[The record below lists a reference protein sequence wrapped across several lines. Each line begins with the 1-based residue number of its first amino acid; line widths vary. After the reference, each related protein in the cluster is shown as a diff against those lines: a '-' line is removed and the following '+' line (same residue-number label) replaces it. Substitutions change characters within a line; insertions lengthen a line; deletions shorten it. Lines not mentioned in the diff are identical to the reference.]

1 MPTIEDYVIERGF
14 KAPLSKCIP
23 DKENLRTH
31 FTLKEIVSLARSL
44 AEKGQIQPAFV
55 ELIEG
60 FYHLVA
66 GNKRCYGA
74 EMAFNRGWTPTD
86 YLVTT
91 VTKPL
96 PETLRLEIQR
106 SENEHKERIP
116 PHRLAESIW
125 GKYILTLAKK
135 VEDFSTREG
144 VYEAE
149 DYETIKELGV
159 SHLLPIRDYAK
170 LIGRDPKTISRYF
183 SFQKLHTEIKKRIS
197 SGKISFNAACELSSI
212 QNKNE
217 QRSVLSSVIAKKEK
231 PTLRR
236 IRNSV
241 KRYKEIA
248 EAELLSPQR
257 VIQGRTG
264 KLSEISVCMTG
275 VEHYMGVLE
284 SIAGFD
290 SSVLDITAKIDGKRI
305 SPRETLRD
313 FYNQMNGFHESFL
326 EFNLYRKRWEHQ
338 PKKTTL
344 LDLVS
349 RKSSKKSE
357 KNQTLLMERAVYMR
371 INLDEEKVSP
381 NPLNPRG
388 KREDYDKKGLE
399 DLAQNIKKLGVIQ
412 PLVLM
417 RTGKKSYMVLEGH
430 RRFYAIELDGL
441 KGFDAIIL
449 PKLSREQQLFLMYDS
464 DIFEEINKH
473 DTFIGIARQ
482 YELERKANP
491 KISIQ
496 EFCEQQNRGGQK
508 VVREAVA
515 YSNLTP
521 EVREL
526 CQRGIISYPVGILI
540 GQLEN
545 PLAQKEFAQS
555 AAVLRQSANKINQEL
570 EKGDSQQTL
579 WSKEEFDKM
588 KKEGQKK
595 LMIERLRESTW
606 SVCSR
611 FQDRFF
617 SEDDKKKFVQDYYLS
632 HKFQNLFRTLEGTL
646 QYLGVN

>member
-1 MPTIEDYVIERGF
+1 MPTIDDYVIERGF
-14 KAPLSKCIP
+14 KAPLINSIP
-23 DKENLRTH
+23 DEKNLRTH

-44 AEKGQIQPAFV
+44 AEKGQIQPAFA

-66 GNKRCYGA
+66 GNKRYYAA
-74 EMAFNRGWTPTD
+74 EMAFNRGWTSVD
-86 YLVTT
+86 YLLTT
-91 VTKPL
+91 VTKSL
-96 PETLRLEIQR
+96 PEALRLEIQR

-125 GKYILTLAKK
+125 GKYVLTLAKEVK
-135 VEDFSTREG
+135 DFSTREE

-149 DYETIKELGV
+149 DYEAIKELGV

-170 LIGRDPKTISRYF
+170 LVGRDPKTISRYF

-197 SGKISFNAACELSSI
+197 SGEIGFNAACELSSI

-217 QRSVLSSVIAKKEK
+217 QRSVLSSVTAKKEK

-236 IRNSV
+236 IRDSV

-264 KLSEISVCMTG
+264 KLSEISVCMTEAG
-275 VEHYMGVLE
+275 HYIGVLE

-313 FYNQMNGFHESFL
+313 FYNQMNRFHEGLL

-344 LDLVS
+344 LDFVS

-357 KNQTLLMERAVYMR
+357 KNQTLMERARYMH

-381 NPLNPRG
+381 HPLNPRG
-388 KREDYDKKGLE
+388 KREDYNQEGLE
-399 DLAQNIKKLGVIQ
+399 DLAQNIKKIGVIQ

-417 RTGKKSYMVLEGH
+417 RTGKKSYMILEGH
-430 RRFYAIELDGL
+430 RRFYAIELAGL
-441 KGFDAIIL
+441 NGFDALIL
-449 PKLSREQQLFLMYDS
+449 PRLSKEQQLFLMYDS
-464 DIFEEINKH
+464 DIFEEVNEH
-473 DTFIGIARQ
+473 DSLVAIARQ
-482 YELERKANP
+482 YELEKKANP
-491 KISIQ
+491 AISIL
-496 EFCEQQNRGGQK
+496 EFCKQQNKWNPRIVK
-508 VVREAVA
+508 DAIS
-515 YSNLTP
+515 YSNLIP
-521 EVREL
+521 EVKEI

-555 AAVLRQSANKINQEL
+555 AAVLRQSADKINQEL
-570 EKGDSQQTL
+570 EKGDSQQIL

-588 KKEGQKK
+588 RKEGEKK
-595 LMIERLRESTW
+595 LMINRLRESTW

-611 FQDRFF
+611 FQNRVF

-632 HKFQNLFRTLEGTL
+632 HKFQHLFRTLEGTL